1 MALWT
6 YWASLG
12 LTWPKNPGGE
22 GWNPA
27 DGVPFCARAYIGG
40 WVKIVNFDPGCCKVR
55 FGRQSLG
62 ARFPVLA
69 HGCGPGTYNT
79 FFLLLQKHS
88 VYSAAPRGPRPPSG
102 GKSSCFRRARGE
114 KVFFGLLSA
123 SSERRCCSEQTS
135 CSGCRDRLVAA
146 TEMRRD
152 HEPRQVRQV
161 VGRIGTRLSAAHFVL
176 ADRSYQTLEAKIRL
190 RQAAGLFR
198 SPLLFLAQGAPK
210 QSPRT
215 NQRR

>member
-1 MALWT
+1 M
-6 YWASLG
+6 
-12 LTWPKNPGGE
+12 
-22 GWNPA
+22 
-27 DGVPFCARAYIGG
+27 
-40 WVKIVNFDPGCCKVR
+40 NFDPGWCKVR
-55 FGRQSLG
+55 LGRQSLG
-62 ARFPVLA
+62 GLPPYAA
-69 HGCGPGTYNT
+69 HAVRVRVHTPL
-79 FFLLLQKHS
+79 FFCFYRSIHA
-88 VYSAAPRGPRPPSG
+88 SAAPREPRPPSG

>member
-1 MALWT
+1 MDFLDIP
-6 YWASLG
+6 G
-12 LTWPKNPGGE
+12 LNIAQKSGGK

-27 DGVPFCARAYIGG
+27 NGVPFCARAYICRPRPLGPLG
-40 WVKIVNFDPGCCKVR
+40 AILKEGSMSDALSTIRCGRAAPSQPMRSEKR
-55 FGRQSLG
+55 HPFGRLPNQ
-62 ARFPVLA
+62 
-69 HGCGPGTYNT
+69 H
-79 FFLLLQKHS
+79 LQ
-88 VYSAAPRGPRPPSG
+88 YAPAPRGPRPPSG
-102 GKSSCFRRARGE
+102 AKSSCFRRARGE

-161 VGRIGTRLSAAHFVL
+161 VGRIGTRLSAAHFVH